1 MVNNTMQ
8 QHSETLDRRAI
19 LHRKMERQKQLHKFT
34 AYRIRVLPG
43 QLDAA
48 RRKLAAL
55 ENEAARLGMHDLLE
69 KTDD

>member
-1 MVNNTMQ
+1 MQ